1 MKLYEMS
8 VKDFCDEVAKDVP
21 VPGGGSVAALSGAM
35 GVGLYGMVCAMT
47 ARKAMKAGTEND
59 YEVANIAV
67 KAEQARDK
75 FYDLIEADSRA
86 FTKVMDAYKLAK
98 GTDEEKEIRK
108 AAVQAAYKEAVIPPM
123 TVAMMAYDMIDCGA
137 VLYYKGDKNALSDVC
152 VGVQCLK
159 TAFWGGIYNVKIN
172 LAAIK
177 DDACVA
183 EINGRLSSMESDV
196 ERKCEGILND
206 VKF

>member
-1 MKLYEMS
+1 MKLYEKS
-8 VKDFCDEVAKDVP
+8 VVDFCDEVSKDVP

-47 ARKAMKAGTEND
+47 ARKATKAGVETD
-59 YEVANIAV
+59 YEVSGIMV
-67 KAEQARDK
+67 KAEKAREK

-86 FTKVMDAYKLAK
+86 FTKVMDAYKLPKAS
-98 GTDEEKEIRK
+98 DEEKALRK
-108 AAVQAAYKEAVIPPM
+108 VAVEAAYKEAVIPPM
-123 TVAMMAYDMIDCGA
+123 TVAAMAYEMIDSGA
-137 VLYYKGDKNALSDVC
+137 VLFYKGDKNALSDVC

-172 LAAIK
+172 LSAIK
-177 DDACVA
+177 DIDYVND
-183 EINGRLSSMESDV
+183 ITQKLSSMEADI
-196 ERKCEGILND
+196 EQKCASIIGD